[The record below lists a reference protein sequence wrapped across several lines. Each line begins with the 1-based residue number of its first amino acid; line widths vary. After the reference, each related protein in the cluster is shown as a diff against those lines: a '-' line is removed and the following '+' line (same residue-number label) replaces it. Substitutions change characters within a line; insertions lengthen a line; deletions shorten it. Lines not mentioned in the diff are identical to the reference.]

1 MVSGKKMKFLTFS
14 YDDGV
19 EQDRKLLEI
28 LNKYHLKAT
37 FNLNSGIQS
46 GSGGWQKGD
55 LFVRR
60 MNVRD
65 LPALYEGHEIA
76 VHGLTHPHLETL
88 DEDTIRNELEQDK
101 INLERIFG
109 KTVRGMAY
117 PYGTFSDAVVRIAGE
132 IGLRY
137 ARGVLSSHSFDI
149 QDDLMSYRPLCHHND
164 PALMGLA
171 EDFIKLKPETP
182 KVFFLWGHSYEYEAE
197 GNWHILED
205 FCRLVSGR
213 EDINYCTN
221 AEALL

>member
-1 MVSGKKMKFLTFS
+1 MASGKKMKFLTLS

-46 GSGGWQKGD
+46 GAGGWQKGD

-117 PYGTFSDAVVRIAGE
+117 PYGTSSDAVVRIAGE

-137 ARGVLSSHSFDI
+137 ARGVLSSHSFDL
-149 QDDLMSYRPLCHHND
+149 QDDLMRYQPLCHHND
-164 PALMGLA
+164 PALMELA
-171 EDFIKLKPETP
+171 ENFIRLKPETP
-182 KVFFLWGHSYEYEAE
+182 RVFFLWGHSYEYEADR
-197 GNWHILED
+197 NWYVLED

-213 EDINYCTN
+213 EDINYGTN